1 MELLGEPQARVHVH
15 PLATLRVYSTVALCT
30 LMALNC
36 AAVVAQTTGMPR
48 FAIAVVAS
56 AATVWLTAFWLRR
69 PPRFLVVVA
78 GGTGYTL
85 WALGAAADD
94 RLGGVIIAGAL
105 ALLVSRLAARR
116 LLAAVA
122 LAALLAPAAIR
133 AATVG
138 DVTPLLGGAWAAGS
152 FLGFL
157 LVFAVNRYIWG
168 LTEHLDAAQRQATPP
183 ESTELAIAQ
192 DRAGI
197 AADLHDIQAQTIAAA
212 RRKLRTAAQLTG
224 SDPTAARLALLDA
237 DALVMDTLANVQEI
251 AAGGLRLS
259 FPAEL
264 ADARARLAD
273 AGIAVTSSG
282 DPADWDNPRAALVVR
297 EVTTNV
303 LRHSQATAVDFV
315 FSPAAMQITNDGAPA
330 DVGPYGGLDRLRRR
344 LWESGILLETSA
356 GDGTF
361 VTRALRR

>member
-15 PLATLRVYSTVALCT
+15 PLATLRLYSTIALCT

-56 AATVWLTAFWLRR
+56 AATVCLTAFWLRR

-138 DVTPLLGGAWAAGS
+138 EVTPLLGGAWAAGS

-157 LVFAVNRYIWG
+157 LVFAVNRYVWG
-168 LTEHLDAAQRQATPP
+168 LAEALDSAQRHAAPQ
-183 ESTELAIAQ
+183 ESTELAQ

-197 AADLHDIQAQTIAAA
+197 AADLHDIQAPTVAAV
-212 RRKLRTAAQLTG
+212 RRKLRMAAQLTG

-237 DALVMDTLANVQEI
+237 DALVMDTLANVREI
-251 AAGGLRLS
+251 AAGGLGLS

-356 GDGTF
+356 VEGTF
-361 VTRALRR
+361 VTQALRR